1 MKKVLLIAAIAAA
14 SVVGAMPASANT
26 VCGQGMIRNTYGFIS
41 NGFVSGGPACAST
54 GTITFSSSTVI
65 SVNYRTSCNN
75 DTTDSATVT
84 GTYTLAANCIGTA
97 TGGGQTYQFTV
108 VNGGN
113 GLVFI
118 QYSSGVVLS
127 GTAIKT

>member
-1 MKKVLLIAAIAAA
+1 MKKAFLMIAIAAA
-14 SVVGAMPASANT
+14 SAVGAMPASANT
-26 VCGQGMIRNTYGFIS
+26 VCGQGMIRNTYGFVS

-54 GTITFSSSTVI
+54 GTITFSSSTDI
-65 SVNYRTSCNN
+65 SVTYRSSCNN
-75 DTTDSATVT
+75 DVTESATVS
-84 GTYTLAANCIGTA
+84 GTYSLAANCIGTA
-97 TGGGQTYQFTV
+97 SGGGQTYQFTV

-118 QYSSGVVLS
+118 QYTSGVVLS